1 MKVSPYFT
9 APSTRLHGH
18 VFFFIFSRLSYDR
31 RIKYLSMTIR
41 NEGKCLLVRKWCSNT
56 IHKLKAEL
64 EHTEKCINA
73 PFFTYGTFFFQR
85 ISSTNYHNQ
94 KLMIVTFL
102 FHCYSSIFVVGQRNR
117 QSSLTNKS
125 PIELIFGIWLPFR
138 WNPTTTTTKNEIR
151 LIRYIGG
158 NERQRSFILSNHIN
172 ISHD

>member
-1 MKVSPYFT
+1 MALSNFNGWIEIGFEFT
-9 APSTRLHGH
+9 KRIYTFIHFTHLLNLINRFSKPTTDIGMLYHHRWKWAPILPLRAPDYMDT
-18 VFFFIFSRLSYDR
+18 FFFIFSRLSYDR

-102 FHCYSSIFVVGQRNR
+102 FHCYSSIFVVGQRK
-117 QSSLTNKS
+117 KS
-125 PIELIFGIWLPFR
+125 TI
-138 WNPTTTTTKNEIR
+138 K
-151 LIRYIGG
+151 
-158 NERQRSFILSNHIN
+158 
-172 ISHD
+172 SHE